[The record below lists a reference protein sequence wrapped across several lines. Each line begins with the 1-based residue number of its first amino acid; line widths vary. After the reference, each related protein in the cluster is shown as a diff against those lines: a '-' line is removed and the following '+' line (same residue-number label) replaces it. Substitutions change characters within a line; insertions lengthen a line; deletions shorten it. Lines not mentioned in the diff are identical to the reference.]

1 MKPLKTLFIL
11 LFSYTWALGQSV
23 IPLTVGQVNNYEV
36 GDTFI
41 YAQTMHDQYPI
52 TYTQKAIISK
62 TFSANNDT
70 VSYGVETKSMM
81 VFWGPPPS
89 CCQGVTEANE
99 TLAYTNL
106 NDTILQIL
114 SMQNPHGYT
123 DTAVTKTDT
132 SFTNNGTLYNR
143 ADLYYSPSSCYS
155 IYTYGAGLGC
165 TYSYWICPIDGYEM
179 YLSYYHKKDGR
190 MAGQPRDFLTG
201 LKEIVSTIQ
210 ASLSPN
216 PANES
221 FQLQLSETPAPQT
234 FLYVYDILGR
244 EVRKEAI
251 LSYTSLIN
259 RNGLAAGLYFWQ
271 LENSGNILNQGKLTF
286 K

>member
-23 IPLTVGQVNNYEV
+23 IPLTVGHVYSYEV

-52 TYTQKAIISK
+52 TYTQKAILSK

-70 VSYGVETKSMM
+70 VSYGVETKSEM

-99 TLAYTNL
+99 TLTYTNL

-132 SFTNNGTLYNR
+132 SFTNNGTLYNQ
-143 ADLYYSPSSCYS
+143 ADLYYSPSNCHS

-179 YLSYYHKKDGR
+179 YLLYYHKKDGR
-190 MAGQPRDFLTG
+190 MAGEPHYFYTSVNSLTANTPVV
-201 LKEIVSTIQ
+201 IY
-210 ASLSPN
+210 PN
-216 PANES
+216 PITDAFELMMAEQPS
-221 FQLQLSETPAPQT
+221 SATRLH
-234 FLYVYDILGR
+234 LYDALGR
-244 EVRKEAI
+244 EVKKEDI
-251 LSYTSLIN
+251 SSLRNTIN
-259 RNGLAAGLYFWQ
+259 RNGLEAGIYFWQ
-271 LENSGNILNQGKLTF
+271 LESNGNTLNQGKLTF
-286 K
+286 N